1 MNQILDTGDEKFQ
14 NNNIKYEV
22 YNSKTKKQPNHEK
35 SVIEI
40 NKIVIFFAISILILG
55 ICIIAG
61 SIYAKDKIN
70 KNVEENATPIV
81 NFDFNEENS
90 SVDIFAHHTK
100 GIVQISYK
108 VNDNDEEIIEGDNQQ
123 DIKTTVKLDGGKNKI
138 VVKAI
143 DTMNHLVEYER
154 EYTVGNLAQIA
165 LENID
170 NAVKMTVTS
179 TEKIKTITYNW
190 DDGENTIINV
200 GSLEYSN
207 QITAPKGRHTLK
219 IVVLDEKNVK
229 TEKTQVVIGAT
240 APKIDVALTVKDNE
254 YYYVINITDE
264 SSLKN
269 VKITLD
275 DEEKINEDINE
286 TTYSTEI
293 KLQNNSSNKIIIEAS
308 NGNLKNTIK
317 RQRPLPIN

>member
-1 MNQILDTGDEKFQ
+1 MNQILDTGDEKFK

-55 ICIIAG
+55 ICIIVG

-154 EYTVGNLAQIA
+154 EYTVGNLAQIT

-170 NAVKMTVTS
+170 NAVKMTVAS

-200 GSLEYSN
+200 DSLEYSS

-286 TTYSTEI
+286 STYSTEI

-308 NGNLKNTIK
+308 NGNLKSTIK

>member
-22 YNSKTKKQPNHEK
+22 YNQKIKKQPNSKK

-40 NKIVIFFAISILILG
+40 NKIIIFFAISILILG
-55 ICIIAG
+55 ICMIAG
-61 SIYAKDKIN
+61 SIYAKDRIN

-81 NFDFNEENS
+81 NFDFDEDNS
-90 SVDIFAHHTK
+90 SVDILVHHTK

-108 VNDNDEEIIEGDNQQ
+108 LNDNDEEIIDGNNQQ

-138 VVKAI
+138 VVKAV

-154 EYTVGNLAQIA
+154 EYTVGNLAEIT

-190 DDGENTIINV
+190 DDGESTVIDV
-200 GSLEYSN
+200 DSLDYSAK
-207 QITAPKGRHTLK
+207 ITAPKGRHTLK

-240 APKIDVALTVKDNE
+240 APKIDVSLTVKENE

-264 SSLKN
+264 TTLKN

-275 DEEKINEDINE
+275 DEEKINTDVNSS
-286 TTYSTEI
+286 TYSTEI
-293 KLQNNSSNKIIIEAS
+293 KLQNNSSNKITIEAS
-308 NGNLKNTIK
+308 NGNLTNKIK